1 MTSDSAWG
9 KIHTKTEWPVLLA
22 GKAGGKLKGDGHF
35 NFPGDSPPKALFTA
49 ARLMGS
55 TATDYGLDAG
65 KVTATL
71 SGVA

>member
-1 MTSDSAWG
+1 M
-9 KIHTKTEWPVLLA
+9 LLA

-35 NFPGDSPPKALFTA
+35 NYPADNLSKVLLTI
-49 ARLMGS
+49 ARMMGS

-71 SGVA
+71 SGIG